1 MEKKHLKNISPLSH
15 SKTTSF
21 VNCQRKFSFSYLEG
35 IKEPSSI
42 HAAVGIFVHSV
53 IEEYFKN
60 ESNKNPYYNWTSSHN
75 FLSQT
80 YEQKWKTHSKKLSFL
95 YHQQKS
101 KVNNSFESIEEW
113 TQQLLLNY
121 IELEDWIQTKS
132 NIEAL
137 KFPPDAKTVADI
149 SIQNELYVKKEL
161 FLNDDGFILR
171 GYIDRVQ
178 SGLNGKKIIIDIKT
192 GKPPSSLDKEKA
204 DQIKSYALLYGDEDV
219 DAGFVYFLGEKNIKA
234 EKRILEVP
242 IKNIGENEEFYIS
255 TYESIVR
262 KSVQD
267 TENFNN
273 EVFKDVWNP
282 KLNYLCN
289 WCWYKNTCPEWVSIY
304 QDKETA
310 DTLNKVYSKI
320 RHSGGLSS
328 KQNKHIKNEIDSI
341 FNEISNNDLNL
352 QSILDG
358 LQKNELEELSKT
370 IIVINYQKK
379 ETSTSVKALNKLK
392 KLLIELSEQSFILEN
407 NKLLDTFI
415 HPSQKD
421 VVSVDT
427 QQKPEQIWKI
437 ITKVLNNIQDEEIV
451 SQLGDFKSEFDE
463 TIEDLRTDWLI
474 WSEFIEVD
482 KLKDIQIEKSVEEVM
497 DFQFF
502 RKNKIEI
509 IKKETL
515 TNFFDNQ
522 ISKFSTLKDIKASDL
537 NLPEDN
543 SKQYIASIHKLG
555 HEIIQLLMKMR
566 EIQESTNKYI
576 NKLASLEKE
585 LN

>member
-1 MEKKHLKNISPLSH
+1 MNELSSVKKIWSEFWGQNAEIGH
-15 SKTTSF
+15 SKITFLIEDFMMELEPDKQDKLLRKSISLFRSTSILY
-21 VNCQRKFSFSYLEG
+21 RW
-35 IKEPSSI
+35 I
-42 HAAVGIFVHSV
+42 
-53 IEEYFKN
+53 YFKTLMN
-60 ESNKNPYYNWTSSHN
+60 E
-75 FLSQT
+75 
-80 YEQKWKTHSKKLSFL
+80 E
-95 YHQQKS
+95 
-101 KVNNSFESIEEW
+101 
-113 TQQLLLNY
+113 
-121 IELEDWIQTKS
+121 
-132 NIEAL
+132 
-137 KFPPDAKTVADI
+137 PDPEIVMT
-149 SIQNELYVKKEL
+149 
-161 FLNDDGFILR
+161 
-171 GYIDRVQ
+171 IDPKDLPRM
-178 SGLNGKKIIIDIKT
+178 DIKK
-192 GKPPSSLDKEKA
+192 G
-204 DQIKSYALLYGDEDV
+204 LL
-219 DAGFVYFLGEKNIKA
+219 
-234 EKRILEVP
+234 
-242 IKNIGENEEFYIS
+242 
-255 TYESIVR
+255 
-262 KSVQD
+262 
-267 TENFNN
+267 
-273 EVFKDVWNP
+273 
-282 KLNYLCN
+282 
-289 WCWYKNTCPEWVSIY
+289 
-304 QDKETA
+304 
-310 DTLNKVYSKI
+310 
-320 RHSGGLSS
+320 
-328 KQNKHIKNEIDSI
+328 
-341 FNEISNNDLNL
+341 
-352 QSILDG
+352 
-358 LQKNELEELSKT
+358 
-370 IIVINYQKK
+370 K

-463 TIEDLRTDWLI
+463 TIDDLRTDWLI

-537 NLPEDN
+537 NLPGDN